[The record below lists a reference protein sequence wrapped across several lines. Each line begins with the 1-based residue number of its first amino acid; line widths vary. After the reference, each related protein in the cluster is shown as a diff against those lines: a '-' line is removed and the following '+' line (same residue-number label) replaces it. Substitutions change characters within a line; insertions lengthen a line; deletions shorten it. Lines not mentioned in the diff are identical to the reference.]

1 MREKFQKRWI
11 SLTTTSHSPTMLSI
25 SSLQTM
31 GRLVE
36 FFQKPGSSS
45 RTPWWK
51 WILLSNAEITS
62 LLNGS
67 LRQRRLR
74 PIINPRAFE
83 FQFPCEAHRSRV
95 LRTEELLIGP
105 TTMIKTDLG
114 GSVWLHFSQSGSSTK
129 KMLTNSVLRRRPLT
143 GIARKWTRKEHRTK
157 CQLRRKYMGKL
168 EGKIALVTG
177 GNSGIGLATA
187 KRFVSEGAYVFIT
200 GRREPELAAAVKEIG
215 RNVT

>member
-83 FQFPCEAHRSRV
+83 FQFPCEEYRSFI
-95 LRTEELLIGP
+95 LRTKELPVGP
-105 TTMIKTDLG
+105 TTTTKIDLG
-114 GSVWLHFSQSGSSTK
+114 GSVWLQFSKSGLNNNPITLQSCKHPG
-129 KMLTNSVLRRRPLT
+129 RP
-143 GIARKWTRKEHRTK
+143 
-157 CQLRRKYMGKL
+157 
-168 EGKIALVTG
+168 
-177 GNSGIGLATA
+177 
-187 KRFVSEGAYVFIT
+187 
-200 GRREPELAAAVKEIG
+200 
-215 RNVT
+215 